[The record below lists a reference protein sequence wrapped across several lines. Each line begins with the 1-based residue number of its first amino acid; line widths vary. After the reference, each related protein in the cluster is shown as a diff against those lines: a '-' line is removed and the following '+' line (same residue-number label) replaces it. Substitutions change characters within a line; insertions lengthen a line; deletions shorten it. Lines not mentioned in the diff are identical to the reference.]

1 MTTNKPTPLYGPN
14 GTVAYNAD
22 GLKAMTTNKP
32 EAVTMGD
39 RYPESECY
47 QCGRLKTALSY
58 RSRCLTCETQRADA
72 NADEN
77 DELRTQLSDYEA
89 LQAECDA
96 LRAKSGLSLG
106 VGDGTGN
113 LFVHGDYDSI
123 KCVQE
128 LIFKYE
134 KLCKDVEVLVEALEA
149 VVVYDESVDDNYED
163 TIKGVR
169 VALATY
175 HKQGGKL

>member
-1 MTTNKPTPLYGPN
+1 MT
-14 GTVAYNAD
+14 
-22 GLKAMTTNKP
+22 TTNKP
-32 EAVTMGD
+32 EVVTMGD

-96 LRAKSGLSLG
+96 LRAKTGLSLG

-123 KCVQE
+123 KRVQE

-149 VVVYDESVDDNYED
+149 VVAYDESVDDNYED
-163 TIKGVR
+163 TIKRVR

-175 HKQGGKL
+175 HKQGGEL